1 MLAISEFKQIYLRLP
16 EINQE
21 NDQINLS
28 NLAKKHLN
36 ELISKDVCVIFSVH
50 KIYFNIILILAFD

>member
-1 MLAISEFKQIYLRLP
+1 MPQLAYIHAIMLAISEFKQIYLRLP

-36 ELISKDVCVIFSVH
+36 ELISKDVCVIF
-50 KIYFNIILILAFD
+50 FGT

>member
-36 ELISKDVCVIFSVH
+36 ELISKDVCVIF
-50 KIYFNIILILAFD
+50 FGT